1 MVDNNKRQKLV
12 EHKTANKSNRLRF
25 FVKYNDVELQE
36 LKKSQ
41 YFQRYRINLALYC
54 FIQWHEEWILLVFI
68 ILSHVPLA
76 LFIHHQSKYKKDN

>member
-1 MVDNNKRQKLV
+1 MVGNNKRQKLV

-54 FIQWHEEWILLVFI
+54 FIQ
-68 ILSHVPLA
+68 
-76 LFIHHQSKYKKDN
+76 